1 MHISDLHI
9 GKRVNEFSLVNEQK
23 HILQKMIDLAI
34 QENIGAIIVAG
45 DIYDKAV
52 PSAEAVDIFDD
63 FLTKIVQSQIP
74 IFIISGNHDSPERL
88 DFGSRIMNNNQVYI
102 YGEYDGNVS
111 KISLLDK
118 HGAVNIFLLP
128 YIKPVVVN
136 KKLERQTDSYQECVA
151 VALEDLAIDLSER
164 NILVAHQFVTAA
176 GVSPERSDSESISLG
191 GLDNIDVGIFADFDY
206 VALGHIHRAQ
216 RVGRDTVRYS
226 GSPLKYS
233 FSECKHQKSVTI
245 VDVQEKGK
253 IAIDLLPLEPLRDM
267 RELKT
272 TLAELQSGNTLAIVA
287 ADCYVHITLTDE
299 IEVLDGISKVR
310 EIYPYV
316 MLLDF
321 ENKRTQNNSELNLL
335 TDKDLQEKTS
345 QQLFAEFFSKQNNQ
359 ELTARQQEIVL
370 SVLSSGEAEK

>member
-253 IAIDLLPLEPLRDM
+253 IAIDLVPLEPLRDM